1 MNLNA
6 CLFNKKLLEKYNKIR
21 DKASNCIK
29 NDLIVNQCTMKQKEN
44 LMKVKSI
51 QIIFLT
57 EY

>member
-1 MNLNA
+1 MKLNA

-21 DKASNCIK
+21 DCIK

-44 LMKVKSI
+44 LMTVKSI